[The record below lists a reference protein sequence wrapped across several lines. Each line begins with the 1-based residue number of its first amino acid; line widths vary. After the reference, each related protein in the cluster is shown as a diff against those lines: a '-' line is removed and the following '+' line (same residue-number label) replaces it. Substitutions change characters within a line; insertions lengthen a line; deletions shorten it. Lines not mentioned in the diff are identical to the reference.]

1 MQKLLRKFIEIA
13 TFCLWWNCCH
23 INNWQNAQS
32 KMIISP
38 PVSFFFLVFVS
49 VCTSPTCTEYSGIR
63 TPNEMIIFDFTSF
76 DSFPTILLIIEN
88 ALIDQFFIDYA
99 HHSNSNKEKKMHS
112 HSNELVITFF
122 CSVCKCKCA
131 KTFNHISKKKNR
143 SKFFIF
149 SSSNKKAKFGLR
161 EEEKKKTNSDLAKKL
176 VASKWF
182 LCVAN

>member
-1 MQKLLRKFIEIA
+1 MAKCPIKNDNLAACFI
-13 TFCLWWNCCH
+13 
-23 INNWQNAQS
+23 
-32 KMIISP
+32 
-38 PVSFFFLVFVS
+38 FFLVFVS

-76 DSFPTILLIIEN
+76 DSFSTILLIMEN

-99 HHSNSNKEKKMHS
+99 HHSNSNKEQKMHS

-161 EEEKKKTNSDLAKKL
+161 EEEKKKQIRIWQRNWLLANGFY
-176 VASKWF
+176 ASQTKQKS
-182 LCVAN
+182 L